1 MKACKKPLKIFR
13 KSTKKLFPVT
23 ISELFS
29 KRLDTL
35 SKVATVADIIR
46 KALEIA
52 SKKFYYKNIIVF
64 TKVANGMIIRRDVIS
79 RSVLYLVI
87 NPVPVFRI
95 FKKKK

>member
-13 KSTKKLFPVT
+13 KITKKLFPVT

-64 TKVANGMIIRRDVIS
+64 TKVTNGMIIRRDVIS

-87 NPVPVFRI
+87 NPAPVF
-95 FKKKK
+95 

>member
-13 KSTKKLFPVT
+13 KSAKKLFPVT

-87 NPVPVFRI
+87 NPAPVF
-95 FKKKK
+95 

>member
-1 MKACKKPLKIFR
+1 MKACKKSLKIFR

-35 SKVATVADIIR
+35 FKVATVANIIR

-87 NPVPVFRI
+87 NPAPVF
-95 FKKKK
+95 